1 MEMFSVTIQYSY
13 TELQNVNVRMYLIAL
28 LQEVEKSNPSL
39 AKSLYTFP
47 QKLKSWI
54 FEQHSELLF

>member
-13 TELQNVNVRMYLIAL
+13 TEIQNVNVRMYLIAL

-47 QKLKSWI
+47 QK
-54 FEQHSELLF
+54 